1 MSFYAHQ
8 KRDNA
13 LWVVAFILIAVL
25 LIGMVVTFVKLAD
38 NDTTKSVGALSFEI
52 GGLGTD
58 GKEIN
63 NTGCIRMKNSVSVD
77 GLEIVIAEDAE
88 IKYSVF
94 FYSVDEDGE
103 EVFLSKTDVLEADL
117 DASLIPETA
126 EVCKVVIEPTMD
138 AEVGIFEIVGYAQ
151 QLEISYNK

>member
-1 MSFYAHQ
+1 MSFYMHER
-8 KRDNA
+8 RDNA
-13 LWVVAFILIAVL
+13 KWIIAFILIGVL
-25 LIGMVVTFVKLAD
+25 LVGMVVMAVKLAD
-38 NDTTKSVGALSFEI
+38 NETTQAVSPLAFEI

-94 FYSVDEDGE
+94 FYSVDEDGK
-103 EVFLSKTDVLEADL
+103 EVFISKTDVLEADL
-117 DASLIPETA
+117 VASLIPETA